1 MLRWLVL
8 DLNSF
13 FASCEQQEHPEL
25 RDRPLI
31 VVQTMAET
39 TCAIAASYPAKA
51 LGIKTGTLV
60 HEARRLCPHL
70 KLIQANHKLYV
81 DYHHRILRAIEKHI
95 PVDEVMS
102 IDEVACRLD
111 KRQQQPTVAGELAQE
126 IKHEIETQVGAC
138 LTSSIGISA
147 NKLLAKLASNMQKP
161 DGLVILPVEDLPR
174 AILHLKLRDI
184 PGIGPSMVERL
195 RKAGIADIA
204 TLWNTDAS
212 RLRLI

>member
-13 FASCEQQEHPEL
+13 FASCEQQEHPGL

-60 HEARRLCPHL
+60 YEARRLCPHL
-70 KLIQANHKLYV
+70 QLVQANHKLYV
-81 DYHHRILRAIEKHI
+81 DYHHRVLRAIEKHI

-111 KRQQQPTVAGELAQE
+111 KRQQQRTVARELAQD
-126 IKHEIETQVGAC
+126 IKHEIGTQVGGC

-161 DGLVILPVEDLPR
+161 DGLVILPVKDLPR
-174 AILHLKLRDI
+174 AILHLQLR
-184 PGIGPSMVERL
+184 GHCHSNAV
-195 RKAGIADIA
+195 A
-204 TLWNTDAS
+204 
-212 RLRLI
+212 